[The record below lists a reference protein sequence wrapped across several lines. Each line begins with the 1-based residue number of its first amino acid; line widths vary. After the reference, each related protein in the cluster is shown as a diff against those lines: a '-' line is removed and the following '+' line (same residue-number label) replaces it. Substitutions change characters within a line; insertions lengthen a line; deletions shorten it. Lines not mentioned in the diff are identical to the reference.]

1 MVKHIGILTAGG
13 DSPGLNAA
21 IRGLG
26 KGATLAGN
34 IQIIGFRDGFRGF
47 MENRFIRLQ
56 GETLANILTLGGTIL
71 GTSRDKPH
79 KMPVGGKVMDMT
91 DVLLDNYRRHH
102 LDALVCI
109 GGGGTH
115 KNALRLS
122 QKGMNIITL
131 PKTIDNDVAM
141 TDVTIGFDTAME
153 IATTAIDRLHSTA
166 HSHHRIIVV
175 EVMGHNAGWL
185 ALGAGIASGAD
196 VILIPEIP
204 FSVAKV
210 ASAIQQRMHR
220 GKNFSIVVVAEGALS
235 DEDAAG
241 SEKSAAKTAA
251 KEGKKK
257 EKLKKIC
264 NSLAQYSV
272 HGNINTLRLSS
283 QLEELTGL
291 ESRITILG
299 HLQRGGT
306 PSAADRVLA
315 TRLGT
320 ACIRAIE
327 AKQFGVMV
335 AARGESTELVPLA
348 QVVELRR
355 TVPLDHPWV
364 ASARMIGTCL
374 GD

>member
-1 MVKHIGILTAGG
+1 
-13 DSPGLNAA
+13 
-21 IRGLG
+21 
-26 KGATLAGN
+26 
-34 IQIIGFRDGFRGF
+34 
-47 MENRFIRLQ
+47 
-56 GETLANILTLGGTIL
+56 
-71 GTSRDKPH
+71 
-79 KMPVGGKVMDMT
+79 
-91 DVLLDNYRRHH
+91 
-102 LDALVCI
+102 
-109 GGGGTH
+109 
-115 KNALRLS
+115 
-122 QKGMNIITL
+122 
-131 PKTIDNDVAM
+131 
-141 TDVTIGFDTAME
+141 
-153 IATTAIDRLHSTA
+153 
-166 HSHHRIIVV
+166 
-175 EVMGHNAGWL
+175 
-185 ALGAGIASGAD
+185 AGIASGAD
-196 VILIPEIP
+196 VVLIPEIP

-210 ASAIQQRMHR
+210 AAAIQQRMHR

-235 DEDAAG
+235 DEDAADR
-241 SEKSAAKTAA
+241 ETPPAKAT
-251 KEGKKK
+251 KEGKKQ

-327 AKQFGVMV
+327 QKEFGVMV
-335 AARGESTELVPLA
+335 AARGESTELVPLTE
-348 QVVELRR
+348 VVGQRR